1 MFGGGYLGESIGS
14 KTANAPSAA
23 MAVGRPQ
30 NGGRCKYL
38 PIARIGVTTKE
49 ILREGDFPFSII
61 PNPYTTVRHYCC
73 NAIPNKTRD
82 RRRSCCG
89 PSHAISVRI
98 VSAFFSPGS
107 DMLKRLNAAKN
118 LRLVISEEFTV
129 NNPQKIETLKTA
141 LIRSVPIDSDQGKLH
156 AKVFLAEM
164 PDGSDWALLGSAN
177 LTDQGLFFN
186 QEACIALS
194 SVDTADQST
203 IAEIKEW
210 FRAVWDAFA
219 VD

>member
-1 MFGGGYLGESIGS
+1 
-14 KTANAPSAA
+14 
-23 MAVGRPQ
+23 
-30 NGGRCKYL
+30 
-38 PIARIGVTTKE
+38 
-49 ILREGDFPFSII
+49 
-61 PNPYTTVRHYCC
+61 
-73 NAIPNKTRD
+73 
-82 RRRSCCG
+82 
-89 PSHAISVRI
+89 
-98 VSAFFSPGS
+98 
-107 DMLKRLNAAKN
+107 MLKRLNAAKN

-164 PDGSDWALLGSAN
+164 PDGSDWALLGSEN